1 MGTGEGDGM
10 DRDAARGLT
19 PHTAPA
25 PAPARVLVVDD
36 NALNL
41 ELVTFVLDA
50 DGLEVA
56 VAANAAQAL
65 ALIPTFRPALILMD
79 IQMPG
84 VDGLALTQQLKADP
98 ATRDIFIVAFTAYAM
113 KGDDAKMRAAGC
125 DAYLSKP
132 IEVSTF
138 AATVRGFLGPV
149 S

>member
-1 MGTGEGDGM
+1 MS
-10 DRDAARGLT
+10 AA
-19 PHTAPA
+19 APRTD
-25 PAPARVLVVDD
+25 PCRVLVIDD

-41 ELVTFVLDA
+41 ELVTFVLEA
-50 DGLEVA
+50 DGLDVGT
-56 VAANAAQAL
+56 AANAAQAL

-84 VDGLALTQQLKADP
+84 VDGVMLTQQLKADP

-138 AATVRGFLGPV
+138 AATVRAFLSPPG
-149 S
+149 